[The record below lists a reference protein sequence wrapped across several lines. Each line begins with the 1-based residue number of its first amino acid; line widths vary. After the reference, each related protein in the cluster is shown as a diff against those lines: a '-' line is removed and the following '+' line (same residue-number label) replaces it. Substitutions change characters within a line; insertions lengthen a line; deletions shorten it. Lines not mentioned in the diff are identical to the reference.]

1 MALGCKRGAG
11 QSKQVWGCIVLG
23 ESRMEGTSRLV
34 LEGGTTVSE
43 ADGRQ
48 ASGRGRK
55 VWVRSRKVWER
66 SKLVVGL
73 HRKVLELHRKVLV
86 PHMMALHFC
95 CFHKQ

>member
-23 ESRMEGTSRLV
+23 ESRMEGMSRLV

-55 VWVRSRKVWER
+55 VWVQSRKVLER
-66 SKLVVGL
+66 NKLVVGL
-73 HRKVLELHRKVLV
+73 HRKVLV
-86 PHMMALHFC
+86 PRMMALHFC

>member
-11 QSKQVWGCIVLG
+11 QSKQVWGCMVVG
-23 ESRMEGTSRLV
+23 ESRMEGTSRWV
-34 LEGGTTVSE
+34 LEEGTTVSE
-43 ADGRQ
+43 VDGRQ

>member
-23 ESRMEGTSRLV
+23 ESRMEGMSRLV

-55 VWVRSRKVWER
+55 VWVRSRKVLER